1 MRLAHFLPFNV
12 LAFVLGSIVGSFLNV
27 VIYRLPRGKSIV
39 SPPSS
44 CPSCGERI
52 KPWHN
57 IPILSYLILRGRCA
71 HCGARISPRYPFVE
85 LVTGIF
91 CLATFRI
98 YGLHPA
104 FLVEFIFICLLIVIT
119 FIDLDTM
126 TIPDVL
132 SLPGIPFA
140 FFGSVLTGMLTWKTS
155 LVGMLAGGGSFW
167 LLSLIYYVVRGKEGL
182 GGGDVKLMAMIGAY
196 TAWPGV
202 LFTVL
207 FASLA
212 GCLVGIVMMLRKK
225 EGLSTMLP
233 FGPFL
238 ALGTLVYLYWGPAFY
253 RWYFSLA
260 APGR

>member
-1 MRLAHFLPFNV
+1 MRLSHFLPFNV
-12 LAFVLGSIVGSFLNV
+12 LAFVLGTIVGSFLNV
-27 VIYRLPRGKSIV
+27 VIYRLPKGKSIV
-39 SPPSS
+39 SPPSG
-44 CPSCGERI
+44 CPACGAHI

-57 IPILSYLILRGRCA
+57 IPILSYVLLRGKCA
-71 HCGARISPRYPFVE
+71 YCGARISPRYPLVE
-85 LVTGIF
+85 LITGIF

-104 FLVEFIFICLLIVIT
+104 FFVEFIFICLLIAIT
-119 FIDLDTM
+119 FIDIDTM
-126 TIPDVL
+126 TIPDIL

-140 FFGSVLTGMLTWKTS
+140 FLGSVLTGMLTWKAS
-155 LVGMLAGGGSFW
+155 LIGLLVGGGSFW
-167 LLSLIYYVVRGKEGL
+167 LISLVYYLIRGKEGL

-212 GCLVGIVMMLRKK
+212 GCIVGIAMMLRKK
-225 EGLSTMLP
+225 EGLTTMLP

-238 ALGTLVYLYWGPAFY
+238 AMGALCYLYWGPAFY
-253 RWYFSLA
+253 RWYFSLG
-260 APGR
+260 APRY